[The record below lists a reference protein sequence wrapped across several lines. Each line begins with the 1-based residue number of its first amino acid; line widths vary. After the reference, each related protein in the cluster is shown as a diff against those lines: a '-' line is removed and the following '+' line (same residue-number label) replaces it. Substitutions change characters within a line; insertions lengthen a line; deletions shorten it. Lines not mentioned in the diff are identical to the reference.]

1 MQYKPLIGR
10 SLCIVVTSF
19 KSKVKINRIKVMNV
33 PTLLLCICTSVCWLQ
48 PLLCPPPPPVLQI
61 FLTLGFKVL
70 AAFLLLRPG
79 TSLLYIVYIITPF
92 GPVFLP
98 QILLMFF
105 SSSSYSL
112 FIPNWMHLQFQP
124 GNKPVPGN
132 VCAGSLQH
140 GVYLPV
146 STLGATIKILHIHLF
161 ALGLWLTSHIRPYS
175 RNAYR
180 SN

>member
-1 MQYKPLIGR
+1 MSQLYFCVFAQVCVGSSPCYVPHSPADIFDTWLQGFGCIFAAPSWDLSPMHCVYYNSLWPCLFTSKPLD
-10 SLCIVVTSF
+10 V
-19 KSKVKINRIKVMNV
+19 
-33 PTLLLCICTSVCWLQ
+33 
-48 PLLCPPPPPVLQI
+48 
-61 FLTLGFKVL
+61 
-70 AAFLLLRPG
+70 
-79 TSLLYIVYIITPF
+79 
-92 GPVFLP
+92 
-98 QILLMFF
+98 FF

-132 VCAGSLQH
+132 VFAGSLQH

-146 STLGATIKILHIHLF
+146 SALGATIKILHIHLF

-175 RNAYR
+175 PNAYR